1 MSEYCYNTYLATK
14 FIVVV
19 PTFIV
24 VSIVVDIGLGVF
36 TIGSTI
42 ASPIDYA
49 INGNVSNTLDPLDN
63 RCQYVIKNVTYVG
76 LYLLN

>member
-49 INGNVSNTLDPLDN
+49 INGNVSNTLDPP
-63 RCQYVIKNVTYVG
+63 G
-76 LYLLN
+76 

>member
-1 MSEYCYNTYLATK
+1 MTTHFYNAYLATK
-14 FIVVV
+14 FIIVA

-24 VSIVVDIGLGVF
+24 VSVVVDIGLGVF

-63 RCQYVIKNVTYVG
+63 RCQYVIENVTDIG
-76 LYLLN
+76 KYLLN